1 MDLANYSWLRKLFGL
16 DPTSQLL
23 FLNAPSSWSV
33 FVLLGVVVVL
43 CAGVVYFYRR
53 EINTCPHGA
62 KRLLAGLRLAVVL
75 LLVVIYLDPVIRSN
89 NRRVLEPSV
98 AVLRDASQSMDLGQ
112 DRYADST
119 TAATV
124 AAAMGRTVAE
134 VQAQP
139 PSRVAV
145 VNHLLSR
152 DQQRLL
158 QDMSQRGNVK
168 VLDFAGSV
176 DHVAMKVNTPVES
189 NQPTA
194 PPAVTPAPL
203 PFELPPLT
211 ATGTSTDMRRAIQEA
226 LSDRLLAAIVMFT
239 DGQHTLR
246 ETGHDDLKQVA
257 RLAGQRQVP
266 LLIVGT
272 GDSAKPRNLEVT
284 DVFSDDRVWQG
295 EPFEIKSTIRGQG
308 IEDETIEVSLVE
320 QSVDKD
326 GKPEGQE
333 KIVKSV
339 PKKMSAGAGVIQVSF
354 QHSVATA
361 GKRRYTVRV
370 PKLPG
375 EANGDDNQ
383 AKPKLVII
391 GENPRVLLISGG
403 PSWEYQHLMRL
414 LKREKALSVTG
425 WLQSMDLDRDQDAT
439 DKSKEIRRF
448 PRRPEELAL
457 YDVIILLDPN
467 PEKDFDQSWMK
478 LLREY
483 VGDHSGGLLF
493 VAGPQYTRQFLSQ
506 PQTRS
511 IQAML
516 PIELADE
523 KRLEDEQILDSTSRR
538 WQLGVVPSNADEPI
552 LKFNADGAYTQSR
565 LQQLP
570 GFYWSLASD
579 GPKQGQK
586 VLLERTDSGAT
597 SIGSPRP
604 LLVTGMY
611 GGRTVFVG
619 FHGTWRWR
627 RTPENSELYKQF
639 WLRTIRYL
647 VEGRTAGT
655 GHRIDIAT
663 NQETCTPGERIS
675 ITAELKTPELK
686 PLELPKI
693 TAVLH
698 APSLPPE
705 NIELL
710 PDGKLPGR
718 YTATLVARQR
728 GPHELAIVMPG
739 ETGTSPPHHNTEF
752 TVVPPS
758 VEVERSWLNKPLLV
772 ELASLSGGRYF
783 EVSDA
788 DQLAAAIPDRKQV
801 ITVPGKTLI
810 LRDSMRVALLALLVT
825 LLGIEW
831 AVRKHFKLI

>member
-1 MDLANYSWLRKLFGL
+1 
-16 DPTSQLL
+16 
-23 FLNAPSSWSV
+23 
-33 FVLLGVVVVL
+33 
-43 CAGVVYFYRR
+43 
-53 EINTCPHGA
+53 
-62 KRLLAGLRLAVVL
+62 
-75 LLVVIYLDPVIRSN
+75 
-89 NRRVLEPSV
+89 
-98 AVLRDASQSMDLGQ
+98 
-112 DRYADST
+112 
-119 TAATV
+119 
-124 AAAMGRTVAE
+124 
-134 VQAQP
+134 
-139 PSRVAV
+139 
-145 VNHLLSR
+145 
-152 DQQRLL
+152 
-158 QDMSQRGNVK
+158 
-168 VLDFAGSV
+168 
-176 DHVAMKVNTPVES
+176 
-189 NQPTA
+189 
-194 PPAVTPAPL
+194 
-203 PFELPPLT
+203 
-211 ATGTSTDMRRAIQEA
+211 
-226 LSDRLLAAIVMFT
+226 
-239 DGQHTLR
+239 
-246 ETGHDDLKQVA
+246 
-257 RLAGQRQVP
+257 
-266 LLIVGT
+266 
-272 GDSAKPRNLEVT
+272 
-284 DVFSDDRVWQG
+284 
-295 EPFEIKSTIRGQG
+295 
-308 IEDETIEVSLVE
+308 
-320 QSVDKD
+320 
-326 GKPEGQE
+326 
-333 KIVKSV
+333 
-339 PKKMSAGAGVIQVSF
+339 
-354 QHSVATA
+354 
-361 GKRRYTVRV
+361 
-370 PKLPG
+370 
-375 EANGDDNQ
+375 
-383 AKPKLVII
+383 
-391 GENPRVLLISGG
+391 
-403 PSWEYQHLMRL
+403 MRL